1 MTKWLLRVLQD
12 DPSVEVHWEWP
23 ARCEGWRQQ
32 VMTEFEEGR
41 LWRLD
46 RDWRPCRVDGRRYD
60 LRSGEPGFEDQ
71 LLLKR
76 WMIKTTDMEF
86 HNRFKT
92 KVCTQD
98 HERKTIEGRDTERSA
113 YYPWKLCVAVSRFW
127 KQQLFPATWLKDL
140 HLAENF
146 HVSDETFLRQSLGA
160 KEFVNDLDYLKTL
173 EYDSFPAGDAVHD
186 DDAFKSRSTACQW
199 RRVGHER
206 WQRSTPLRSWRASPA
221 LEELLGATLHLQSPR
236 RSKLNGMPDYVIST
250 KLQAIPPIGT
260 LHVFFELLAKNH
272 GRSMHA

>member
-1 MTKWLLRVLQD
+1 MTKWLLRMLQD

-23 ARCEGWRQQ
+23 ARCEGWRRQ

-186 DDAFKSRSTACQW
+186 DDAFRSRSTPVNGDGLGTKGGSALLPC
-199 RRVGHER
+199 VLGGHH
-206 WQRSTPLRSWRASPA
+206 QL
-221 LEELLGATLHLQSPR
+221 
-236 RSKLNGMPDYVIST
+236 
-250 KLQAIPPIGT
+250 
-260 LHVFFELLAKNH
+260 
-272 GRSMHA
+272 